1 MNCCAQ
7 PCRKITHVANCID
20 EENPLLIGT
29 IEDVLT
35 NVVVFAMN
43 IATQRIDQYAATS
56 SASGVVELEEDVRF
70 VSLSPMRFFIRLQS
84 ELQGDNVIIDNEYEC
99 VEITFGAIK

>member
-7 PCRKITHVANCID
+7 PCRKITHVSSCID
-20 EENPLLIGT
+20 EDNPLLIGT
-29 IEDVLT
+29 IEDTLT

-43 IATQRIDQYAATS
+43 IATQRIDQYAAVS
-56 SASGVVELEEDVRF
+56 SASGVVELKEDVRF
-70 VSLSPMRFFIRLQS
+70 VSLAPMRFFMRLQS
-84 ELQGDNVIIDNEYEC
+84 DLQGDNVIIDNEYEC